1 MGSTHTQQTHEYK
14 QLDKPQPSTPKSI
27 KKQVTHKDSVLFYLK
42 MHPVLTEK
50 ENEKINLD
58 AVKKRVWNNM
68 VNTVCS
74 H

>member
-1 MGSTHTQQTHEYK
+1 MGSTHTQETHEYK
-14 QLDKPQPSTPKSI
+14 QREQHPSTP

-50 ENEKINLD
+50 ENEKRTPE
-58 AVKKRVWNNM
+58 VKKKVWNNI
-68 VNTVCS
+68 VNTVSS

>member
-1 MGSTHTQQTHEYK
+1 MGSTHTQQTEYKETNEYK

-42 MHPVLTEK
+42 MHPVMTEK
-50 ENEKINLD
+50 ENEKR
-58 AVKKRVWNNM
+58 KKKVWNNM

>member
-1 MGSTHTQQTHEYK
+1 MGSTHTQLTEYK

-42 MHPVLTEK
+42 MHPVMTEK
-50 ENEKINLD
+50 ENEKR
-58 AVKKRVWNNM
+58 KKKVWNNM